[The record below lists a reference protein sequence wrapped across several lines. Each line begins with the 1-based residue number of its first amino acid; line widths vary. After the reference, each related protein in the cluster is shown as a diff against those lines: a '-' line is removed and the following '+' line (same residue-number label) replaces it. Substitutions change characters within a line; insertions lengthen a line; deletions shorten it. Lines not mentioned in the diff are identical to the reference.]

1 MQKIVMNT
9 TTIEYPII
17 DMPINI
23 VSFDA
28 YRYIDNPNLSRLPN
42 KTKKCEFPTGITITV
57 RTSMSYAVGYSK
69 WFEVYFVTR
78 SSAPNGRT
86 YVNRKFILRM
96 FRTREDETY
105 SYEWSFEFNG
115 HLLYS
120 EWESLEKVKL
130 FLMEFVEEF
139 KV

>member
-1 MQKIVMNT
+1 MNT

-28 YRYIDNPNLSRLPN
+28 YRYIDNPNVFKLPN

-57 RTSMSYAVGYSK
+57 RTASSNVVGHSK
-69 WFEVYFVTR
+69 WFEVYFVSR
-78 SSAPNGRT
+78 SSSQNGRSFI
-86 YVNRKFILRM
+86 NRKFILRM
-96 FRTREDETY
+96 FKYREDPTHPF
-105 SYEWSFEFNG
+105 EWSFEFNG
-115 HLLYS
+115 QLLSS
-120 EWESLEKVKL
+120 EWDSLEKVKL
-130 FLMEFVEEF
+130 FLLEFVEEF